1 MTLIY
6 YFCQKDIV
14 RVIAEIPH
22 ERYKIQIFNYNSK
35 YLVKVELGQFEQIFK
50 IGEMDVNGIEDIKS
64 MVTDELLE
72 NCLQRFV
79 GMRTDWEKSFSA
91 KNNNI

>member
-1 MTLIY
+1 M
-6 YFCQKDIV
+6 

-50 IGEMDVNGIEDIKS
+50 IGELDVMGLEDVKS
-64 MVTDELLE
+64 MVTEELLE
-72 NCLQRFV
+72 NCLNRFLS
-79 GMRTDWEKSFSA
+79 MRADWENAFA
-91 KNNNI
+91 GKNNNVN

>member
-1 MTLIY
+1 MRLL
-6 YFCQKDIV
+6 K
-14 RVIAEIPH
+14 EIPH

-50 IGEMDVNGIEDIKS
+50 IGELDVNGIEDIKS

-79 GMRTDWEKSFSA
+79 GMRTDWEKSFSS

>member
-1 MTLIY
+1 M
-6 YFCQKDIV
+6 

-50 IGEMDVNGIEDIKS
+50 IGELDVNGIEDIKS

-79 GMRTDWEKSFSA
+79 GMRTDWEKSFVS
-91 KNNNI
+91 KNSNI